1 MNNITLFFTC
11 QRFHF
16 ISENLCYNLKVK
28 GRDEMPFTYKPLFKT
43 LIDKEMTKEQLRQT
57 IATSSRTIT
66 KINKG
71 DYIALEVLDRICT
84 ALDVP
89 IEAVIEHVKETPQGK
104 GA

>member
-1 MNNITLFFTC
+1 
-11 QRFHF
+11 
-16 ISENLCYNLKVK
+16 
-28 GRDEMPFTYKPLFKT
+28 MPFTYKPLFKT